1 MRAGSDHE
9 GDGGWP
15 HRDVKGEQKEI
26 EKIRKVV
33 SAEGQEVLE
42 E

>member
-15 HRDVKGEQKEI
+15 YRDVKGEQKEI
-26 EKIRKVV
+26 QKIRKIV
-33 SAEGQEVLE
+33 AADGQEVLE